1 MCFVALRGE
10 AISASYYPVD
20 SSSQNEYGGRFVVA
34 VKCWSWKNVSLFHGV
49 AIASIRLLHS
59 FACVC
64 ACVCM
69 LSHAYHD
76 THTLAC
82 AYTFSYR
89 TICYVTC
96 TKRFMYLCES
106 LVFFI
111 HAKRLRTRTPLH
123 LNLDIWCLCFGAY
136 VLVCIRV
143 WASVWLIFQAAGCC
157 QLRRNSEFLFYFLS
171 QTSLIFSRKKI
182 RRKAHIWWL
191 KYILGALVNFL
202 RN

>member
-1 MCFVALRGE
+1 MLVLEERLVVSWRCDRIDSAFTQYCMCVRVCLYAVAR
-10 AISASYYPVD
+10 IP
-20 SSSQNEYGGRFVVA
+20 
-34 VKCWSWKNVSLFHGV
+34 W
-49 AIASIRLLHS
+49 
-59 FACVC
+59 
-64 ACVCM
+64 
-69 LSHAYHD
+69 
-76 THTLAC
+76 
-82 AYTFSYR
+82 YTYTRVRIYILYR

-157 QLRRNSEFLFYFLS
+157 QLRRYSEYFFLF
-171 QTSLIFSRKKI
+171 LITNFTYLFSKKI

-191 KYILGALVNFL
+191 KYILGMLVNFL